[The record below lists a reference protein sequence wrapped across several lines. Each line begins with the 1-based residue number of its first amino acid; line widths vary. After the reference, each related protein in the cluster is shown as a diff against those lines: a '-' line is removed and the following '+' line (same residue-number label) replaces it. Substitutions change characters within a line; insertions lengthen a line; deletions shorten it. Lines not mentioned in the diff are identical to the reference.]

1 MLKLNFCMRKRSD
14 RTLDQFSNYWREQHG
29 PYAMGGR
36 TTRLGMRRY
45 VQNHLVVTPLAEPLA
60 RLIAPAMAP
69 YEGICQL
76 WFDGEDAVL
85 RTRSSA
91 DGAAATQDLVDDER
105 NFLDLPACAIRFYR
119 EDCFLDGVAGS
130 GAHKVVLGVSVKEG
144 GDLALLGSR
153 VGEVLTRRAAATHG
167 VTRAVHNFGLD
178 TPANDKLR
186 APRGSDHEGFDY
198 LLELWF
204 GDYACLSAA
213 VLADDG
219 LLSRLVA
226 ILRRDGEGGR
236 MSAWIAAERIMI
248 GGEELLA
255 TAA

>member
-1 MLKLNFCMRKRSD
+1 MLKLNFCMRKRPD

-60 RLIAPAMAP
+60 RLVEPAMAP

-76 WFDGEDAVL
+76 WFDGEDAVV

-91 DGAAATQDLVDDER
+91 DGAAATQDLVSDER

-119 EDCFLDGVAGS
+119 EESLRDGVAGS
-130 GAHKVVLGVSVKEG
+130 GAHKVVLGVSVRDG
-144 GDLALLGSR
+144 GDVALLGR
-153 VGEVLTRRAAATHG
+153 QVAETLTAREAAAHG

-178 TPANDKLR
+178 TPANAKLR
-186 APRGSDHEGFDY
+186 APRGSDREGFDY

-204 GDYACLSAA
+204 GDYASLSTA
-213 VLADDG
+213 VLAEDG
-219 LLSRLVA
+219 LLVRLAA
-226 ILRRDGEGGR
+226 ILRRHGKDGQ

-255 TAA
+255 AAA